1 MRIRAKETT
10 DSTEVIV
17 VLFCNAKG
25 TTGWREKAG
34 ERTTTSSALKS
45 KKKLLKK
52 HEFAK
57 SILVFLVV
65 TKELPTHY
73 SATLFL
79 TLLCLFEGGNCTWCV
94 FEGSPLRFYLP
105 DEAHSRLKAM
115 ADAMFFL
122 LTLLI
127 LKDSPLISPLFFFCT
142 LSLLI
147 FALFWPPGAAV
158 WIAER
163 RNAKEDHYLVLVK

>member
-1 MRIRAKETT
+1 MW
-10 DSTEVIV
+10 
-17 VLFCNAKG
+17 FCYVTQRVPLEG
-25 TTGWREKAG
+25 ESGRENDYKLG
-34 ERTTTSSALKS
+34 IKK

-52 HEFAK
+52 QEFAK

-73 SATLFL
+73 SATPFL
-79 TLLCLFEGGNCTWCV
+79 HAFV
-94 FEGSPLRFYLP
+94 FSKEETAPGVFLKAPPLRFYLP
-105 DEAHSRLKAM
+105 DEANSRLKAM
-115 ADAMFFL
+115 ADAMVFL

-147 FALFWPPGAAV
+147 FALFWPPGGAV